1 MVFKEN
7 CLATVPAKFGW
18 IFYSRCKIKKKLFF
32 SGYNIA
38 NTADHGQLSLAMPTA
53 TMLLVVL

>member
-18 IFYSRCKIKKKLFF
+18 IFYSRCKIKKNCFLVATTLPTLP
-32 SGYNIA
+32 IMA
-38 NTADHGQLSLAMPTA
+38 NFPWLCQ
-53 TMLLVVL
+53 